1 MIAHVIEN
9 GVVVNTINVD
19 SLDVLP
25 NLVSGDVGTI
35 GWAYDGVN
43 LIDPNPPTPEQI
55 AQQQAAALA
64 MSVDDARAQRNALL
78 AASDW
83 TQVDDAPVDKAAW
96 AAYRQA
102 LRDVPAQADFPSN
115 IQWPTQPE

>member
-25 NLVSGDVGTI
+25 NLISGDVGAI
-35 GWAYDGVN
+35 GWIYDGVN

-55 AQQQAAALA
+55 AQQQAEALA
-64 MSVDDARAQRNALL
+64 MSADNARDRRNALL
-78 AASDW
+78 ASSDW
-83 TQVDDAPVDKAAW
+83 TQVDDSPVDKAAW

-102 LRDVPAQADFPSN
+102 LRDVPAQEGFPRN
-115 IQWPTQPE
+115 IMWPTQPQ